1 MVEGNVRT
9 IQTFVLR
16 LLVDMNEP
24 QQLRGSLHSVA
35 DNADHPFANAQ
46 VLLDLLRQIM
56 QLESQIPTNKN
67 NEQGDSK

>member
-1 MVEGNVRT
+1 
-9 IQTFVLR
+9 
-16 LLVDMNEP
+16 MNEL

-46 VLLDLLRQIM
+46 VLLDLLRQII

-67 NEQGDSK
+67 NEQGDSR